1 MKSREVPNQ
10 PLRIG
15 VAQTCSTD
23 DVAANVDAALAAV
36 ARLKGSDLIV
46 FPENALFLRM
56 DRGPTLT
63 EFDLSEKFWVQF
75 QEAAKRQRAHVMIGS
90 VALQSAAL
98 KSRGKP
104 TNSTIWIDTEGAITA
119 PYSKIH
125 LFDVDVEGAPAVR
138 ESDAFAHGEKPRL
151 VEINGWRVGLS
162 ICYDVRF
169 SNLYHEY
176 ARQNAHLILVPSAF
190 LVPTGQAHWHT
201 LLRARAIES
210 QAFVV
215 AAAQSGGHRGANGK
229 TRETF
234 GHSLVIDP
242 WGAVLAELASAD
254 AAEKLIQLDP
264 DLLTKVWRQIPM
276 ASHRR
281 NLNTEPS

>member
-1 MKSREVPNQ
+1 MKTREVPSQ

-23 DVAANVDAALAAV
+23 DVAANVDAVLGAV
-36 ARLKGSDLIV
+36 ARLKGSDLIL

-56 DRGPTLT
+56 DRGPTLA
-63 EFDLSEKFWVQF
+63 EFDLSEKFWAQF
-75 QEAAKRQRAHVMIGS
+75 QEAARRQRTHIMIGS
-90 VALQSAAL
+90 VAL

-104 TNSTIWIDTEGAITA
+104 TNSTIWIDPGGAITA

-125 LFDVDVEGAPAVR
+125 LFDVDVEGAAPVR
-138 ESDAFAHGEKPRL
+138 ESDAFAPGQQPRL
-151 VEINGWRVGLS
+151 VEINGWRLGLS
-162 ICYDVRF
+162 ICYDLRF
-169 SNLYHEY
+169 ANLYLEY

-210 QAFVV
+210 QAFVA
-215 AAAQSGGHRGANGK
+215 AAAQSGGHRGINGK
-229 TRETF
+229 TRDTF

-242 WGAVLAELASAD
+242 WGAVLAEFGTSG
-254 AAEKLIQLDP
+254 AAETLVQLDP

-276 ASHRR
+276 AAHRR
-281 NLNTEPS
+281 NLNTEPG